1 MTVTDS
7 RIIDAS
13 AKAATLIEALPWLN
27 RFHGQTVVIK
37 YGGHAM
43 ADEELRLAFAQ
54 DLVFLRYAGLR
65 PVVVHGGGPQITAQ
79 LDRLGVES
87 SFTAG
92 LRVTTP
98 EAMEVVRMVLS
109 GTVNKD
115 IVGLINRHGPF
126 AVGTTFTMT
135 PPGDEPIRM
144 RLVEIE
150 PGTSF
155 TDEMDAGDFVVRTE
169 HRLEPAAGG
178 LTRIVYR
185 TQITGE
191 AAGHIGPEL
200 GPQITADFPEV
211 VAALAGR
218 AEG

>member
-1 MTVTDS
+1 MWEYEYSLETSADRGALWRHWADMAAWPQWNDGIET
-7 RIIDAS
+7 ID
-13 AKAATLIEALPWLN
+13 
-27 RFHGQTVVIK
+27 V
-37 YGGHAM
+37 
-43 ADEELRLAFAQ
+43 D
-54 DLVFLRYAGLR
+54 
-65 PVVVHGGGPQITAQ
+65 
-79 LDRLGVES
+79 
-87 SFTAG
+87 
-92 LRVTTP
+92 
-98 EAMEVVRMVLS
+98 
-109 GTVNKD
+109 
-115 IVGLINRHGPF
+115 GPF
-126 AVGTTFTMT
+126 AVGTTFIMT

-169 HRLEPAAGG
+169 HRLEPTADG

-191 AAGHIGPEL
+191 AAGHVGPEL

>member
-1 MTVTDS
+1 MWEYEYSLETSADRRALWRHWADMAAWPQWNDGIET
-7 RIIDAS
+7 ID
-13 AKAATLIEALPWLN
+13 
-27 RFHGQTVVIK
+27 V
-37 YGGHAM
+37 
-43 ADEELRLAFAQ
+43 D
-54 DLVFLRYAGLR
+54 
-65 PVVVHGGGPQITAQ
+65 
-79 LDRLGVES
+79 
-87 SFTAG
+87 
-92 LRVTTP
+92 
-98 EAMEVVRMVLS
+98 
-109 GTVNKD
+109 
-115 IVGLINRHGPF
+115 GPF
-126 AVGTTFTMT
+126 VVGTTFTMT
-135 PPGDEPIRM
+135 PPGTLLAPGGTTPPSPPENQSIRM

-155 TDEMDAGDFVVRTE
+155 TGEMDAGDFVVRTE

-191 AAGHIGPEL
+191 AAGHVGPEL

>member
-1 MTVTDS
+1 MWEYEYSLETSADRGALWRHWADMAAWPQWNDGIET
-7 RIIDAS
+7 ID
-13 AKAATLIEALPWLN
+13 
-27 RFHGQTVVIK
+27 V
-37 YGGHAM
+37 
-43 ADEELRLAFAQ
+43 D
-54 DLVFLRYAGLR
+54 
-65 PVVVHGGGPQITAQ
+65 
-79 LDRLGVES
+79 
-87 SFTAG
+87 
-92 LRVTTP
+92 
-98 EAMEVVRMVLS
+98 
-109 GTVNKD
+109 
-115 IVGLINRHGPF
+115 GPF
-126 AVGTTFTMT
+126 AVGTTFIMT

-218 AEG
+218 AGG

>member
-1 MTVTDS
+1 MWEYEYSHQTS
-7 RIIDAS
+7 AS
-13 AKAATLIEALPWLN
+13 PEALWRHWADMAAWPQWNDGIEAID
-27 RFHGQTVVIK
+27 V
-37 YGGHAM
+37 
-43 ADEELRLAFAQ
+43 D
-54 DLVFLRYAGLR
+54 
-65 PVVVHGGGPQITAQ
+65 
-79 LDRLGVES
+79 
-87 SFTAG
+87 
-92 LRVTTP
+92 
-98 EAMEVVRMVLS
+98 
-109 GTVNKD
+109 
-115 IVGLINRHGPF
+115 GPF

-135 PPGDEPIRM
+135 PPGDEPITM

-191 AAGHIGPEL
+191 AAGQVGPEL
-200 GPQITADFPEV
+200 GPQITADFPQV